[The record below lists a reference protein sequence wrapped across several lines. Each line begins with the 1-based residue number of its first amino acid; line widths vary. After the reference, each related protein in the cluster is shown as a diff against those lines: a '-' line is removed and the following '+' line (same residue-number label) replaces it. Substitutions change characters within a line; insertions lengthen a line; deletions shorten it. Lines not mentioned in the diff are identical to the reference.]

1 LTISKFFNILDQR
14 QLYQPLIE
22 RKKYMEQS
30 EIAKQAMTIAKEL
43 LDDKFAAEM
52 QAILD
57 EFSAGGSDVQQIARE
72 GIDFV
77 ERASQKLSEHI
88 VNVVQLGKQI
98 IARFF
103 KETARDLLDAKT
115 DAIVA
120 EGTRRLDAIVN
131 R

>member
-1 LTISKFFNILDQR
+1 
-14 QLYQPLIE
+14 
-22 RKKYMEQS
+22 MEQS